1 MNNIADIFF
10 FSTNAILPI
19 ILIILL
25 GYLLKRKHFFTEEFL
40 KVGNKTVFRI
50 CLPLLLFSNIAEMD
64 SLEGIQKETVFY
76 VLGIIALLVLLGVLF
91 ASRVPEKNQKGV
103 ILQCVF
109 RSNFAMIGVP
119 LAELIA
125 GTKGIQAA
133 AMLSVFTIPVY
144 NVLAVI
150 ALSVYKKD
158 KMSFSVKEFLGDI
171 VRNPLI
177 IGVVSGIAVLV
188 LKPVFTGG
196 IIGEMLG
203 KFSGVYT
210 AITYIARAATPLS
223 LLILGG
229 QFEFT
234 KISGYKKQIMLGV
247 LGRVVI
253 APILGIGIAVVL
265 TLKGILHFDGSVFSA
280 LIALFGT
287 PVAVS
292 SAIMAEEMENDG
304 KLAGQLVVWT
314 SLLSAVSI
322 FAMIFLVR
330 AAGLL

>member
-40 KVGNKTVFRI
+40 KIGNKTVFRI

-177 IGVVSGIAVLV
+177 IGVVSGIVVLV

-253 APILGIGIAVVL
+253 APVLGIGIAVVL